1 MTKINQTSAKIGGG
15 LALALLSLANLAPAQ
30 ATTFTFDGGDDG
42 LATITKTVDD
52 ITITV
57 SNPSPDS
64 VFNTDS
70 DGLPVLSLGDFV
82 GLGDISSFEIS
93 FDKPVQL
100 ISYFPDFVLG
110 EGDESITLSAG
121 AFSSVE
127 TNFVT
132 NVETNFANQF
142 TVQAGQVISVLADF
156 GTLPE
161 DGIDLVQWSSIT
173 VNEVEPVSTP
183 EPASLVAL
191 LGFGALGLATRRKSK

>member
-15 LALALLSLANLAPAQ
+15 VALALLSLANLAPAQ

-64 VFNTDS
+64 VFSADF
-70 DGLPVLSLGDFV
+70 DGLAVLSLGDVV
-82 GLGDISSFEIS
+82 GLSDISSFEIS

-127 TNFVT
+127 TNFV
-132 NVETNFANQF
+132 NAVETNFANQF

-191 LGFGALGLATRRKSK
+191 LGFGALGLATRRKGK